1 MLREVERRGLLED
14 FQKRAAAMNEWAQ
27 MHPNASLEDIF
38 NYRGKVAP
46 TNWDDARLFDRW
58 YVEHTRSEIGMTT

>member
-1 MLREVERRGLLED
+1 
-14 FQKRAAAMNEWAQ
+14 MNEWAQ

-46 TNWDDARLFDRW
+46 INWDDARLFDRW